1 MSCIRKQLS
10 FLSFLTVENTIT
22 SPLPPDVTCD
32 EEKEC
37 IFNISVS
44 DSNAAVYW
52 FINDKTIGIY
62 GNRTETKHDHSH
74 GDHQLIIKKVE
85 MTDKFVTAVTPTNVG
100 DAKINSMANLTVLP
114 VEKPPVIKDVSTVPP
129 CSVKDG
135 CKILISYQHVG
146 SKKSKLS
153 LKCFKNST
161 QELVVNANF
170 NVSNTTDTLTLAF
183 THPHWERSGE
193 YRFVLTNDRGS
204 DEETIQVTIIDRP
217 SKPFNLTVF
226 DIEHDSLN
234 LKWQEPVLKHGSNIT
249 KYIIE
254 VCS

>member
-1 MSCIRKQLS
+1 MITTL
-10 FLSFLTVENTIT
+10 FNFYLIVENSIT
-22 SPLPPDVTCD
+22 SPLPANVPCN
-32 EEKEC
+32 EESEC
-37 IFNISVS
+37 TFNITVK

-52 FINDKTIGIY
+52 FINDNPVGIY
-62 GNRTETKHDHSH
+62 GNRTETKHDHSN
-74 GDHQLIIKKVE
+74 GEHQLIIKEVE
-85 MTDKFVTAVTPTNVG
+85 MTDKFVTAVSPTNVG
-100 DAKINSMANLTVLP
+100 DNKAESRTNLTVLP
-114 VEKPPVIKDVSTVPP
+114 VEKPPEIRNVSIVTP

-135 CKILISYQHVG
+135 CTIVISYQHVG
-146 SKKSKLS
+146 SKKSQLR
-153 LKCFKNST
+153 LTCFYNINK
-161 QELVVNANF
+161 ELVIHANF
-170 NVSNTTDTLTLAF
+170 NVSNSTDTLTLDF

-193 YRFVLTNDRGS
+193 YKFILTNDKGS

-254 VCS
+254 VCL